1 MNRRRDSSITLLRHD
16 SGARYTEE
24 PMISSSKNWKRKTSG
39 LLIVV
44 FILGFLWT
52 EGWAQMTEV
61 NMGIAFVNARVAPLW
76 VAEKEGFFRK
86 NGIDIKLTNIPGGT
100 QGAQALLSG
109 GIDIS
114 FADPSSTIS
123 AIAAGAQ
130 LVEVMA
136 ITTIMPYY
144 LVGAP
149 EVKTVAD
156 LKGKRVGS
164 SGLGLSAS
172 RLALLVAFGTL
183 GLDPNRDKI
192 TLVAA
197 GLESERIAGLAAGAI
212 AGTVIGPEFRSKIAQ
227 LGLNILADLR
237 TIKIPWEQDALVT
250 SRKFLEAK
258 GEVVERVMKALLQ
271 GNAFVLNPANR
282 ASVVELLRTRLG
294 LKSTQEAEGAY
305 EDLTHFYVLRKSFP
319 YRDGLQS
326 ITAEV
331 AKVVPKAASL
341 KFEDVADPTIIE
353 KLDKNGFI
361 DSLYK

>member
-1 MNRRRDSSITLLRHD
+1 PMRYMDRRLDGNIMSLRYD
-16 SGARYTEE
+16 SGARQTEE
-24 PMISSSKNWKRKTSG
+24 LMLRTGKNWKRETSG
-39 LLIVV
+39 LLTVV
-44 FILGFLWT
+44 LTLGLLWT

-61 NMGIAFVNARVAPLW
+61 NMGIAFMNARVAPLW

-86 NGIDIKLTNIPGGT
+86 NGINIKLTNIAGGT

-109 GIDIS
+109 GIDMS
-114 FADPSSTIS
+114 FTDPSSTIS

-144 LVGAP
+144 LVGAAD
-149 EVKTVAD
+149 VKTVAD

-197 GLESERIAGLAAGAI
+197 GAEPERIAGLAAGAI
-212 AGTVIGPEFRSKIAQ
+212 GGKGVGPEFRSKIAQ
-227 LGLNILADLR
+227 LNLNILADLR
-237 TIKIPWEQDALVT
+237 TVKIPWEQDALVT

-258 GEVVERVMKALLQ
+258 GDIVERVMKALLQ
-271 GNAFVLNPANR
+271 ANAFVLNPANR
-282 ASVVELLRTRLG
+282 SSVVELLRTRLG
-294 LKSTQEAEGAY
+294 LKTTQEADGAY
-305 EDLTHFYVLRKSFP
+305 EDLTRY
-319 YRDGLQS
+319 
-326 ITAEV
+326 
-331 AKVVPKAASL
+331 
-341 KFEDVADPTIIE
+341 
-353 KLDKNGFI
+353 
-361 DSLYK
+361 

>member
-1 MNRRRDSSITLLRHD
+1 
-16 SGARYTEE
+16 
-24 PMISSSKNWKRKTSG
+24 MIRSAKNWKRETSG
-39 LLIVV
+39 LLILVLV
-44 FILGFLWT
+44 LGLLWT

-61 NMGIAFVNARVAPLW
+61 HMGVVFVNARVAPLW

-109 GIDIS
+109 GIDMS

-136 ITTIMPYY
+136 ITTIMPFY

-149 EVKTVAD
+149 DVKTVAD

-197 GLESERIAGLAAGAI
+197 GSEPERIAGLAAGAI
-212 AGTVIGPEFRSKIAQ
+212 GGTVVGPEYRSKISE

-250 SRKFLEAK
+250 SRKFLETK
-258 GEVVERVMKALLQ
+258 GDVVERVMKSLLQ

-294 LKSTQEAEGAY
+294 LKTTQEAEGAY
-305 EDLTHFYVLRKSFP
+305 EDLTRFYVLKKPFP
-319 YRDGLQS
+319 YRDGLQT
-326 ITAEV
+326 ITTEI

-341 KFEDVADPTIIE
+341 KFEDEADPTIIE
-353 KLDKNGFI
+353 KLEKNGFI